1 MARPNQPAPADSRQ
15 VALDL
20 LDAVLLKR
28 RALDAAISS
37 HSGFGGLS
45 ARDRAFARLLAA
57 TVLRRLGEVD
67 AALAP
72 LLERPLAPGA
82 ARVMNAL
89 RIGAAQRLFLDTPPH
104 AAVDTTVR
112 LLDGRLSGFKGL
124 ANAVLRK
131 VAAPAETLDAAR
143 LDTPDWLW
151 RSWVSAHGKEAAA
164 GIAAAHL
171 AEPPLDLTVAR
182 DAETWRERL
191 QATLLPTGSLRRP
204 IGGDPS
210 ALPGYDEGAWWVQ
223 DAAAAL
229 PARLLGPIAGR
240 RVIDLCAAPGGKTA
254 QLAAAGAEV
263 TAVDR
268 SPARLARLGENLR
281 RLRLDAQVVEADAA
295 TWRPDRPADAVLL
308 DAPCTAT
315 GTIRRH
321 PDIARIKTPGD
332 VARMPAV
339 QDRLLRAAVEMTAPG
354 GCLVY
359 ATCSLQPEEG
369 PDRIAAL
376 LREGAP
382 VRLDGISATELPGL
396 SSAIRP
402 DGTVRTLPCHWK
414 EFGGIDGFFIARLQ
428 RV

>member
-1 MARPNQPAPADSRQ
+1 M
-15 VALDL
+15 L
-20 LDAVLLKR
+20 LER
-28 RALDAAISS
+28 RALDAALAA

-45 ARDRAFARLLAA
+45 VRDRAFARLLAA
-57 TVLRRLGEVD
+57 TVLRRLGEID
-67 AALAP
+67 AALA
-72 LLERPLAPGA
+72 LLLDRPLAPGA

-89 RIGAAQRLFLDTPPH
+89 RLGAAQRLFLDTPPH

-112 LLDGRLSGFKGL
+112 LLDGRLAGFKGL

-131 VAAPAETLDAAR
+131 VAAAETPPGAAR

-151 RSWVSAHGKEAAA
+151 RSWVTAHGEADAAA
-164 GIAAAHL
+164 IAAAHL

-182 DAETWRERL
+182 DAATWCDRL

-229 PARLLGPIAGR
+229 PARLLGPVAGR

-268 SPARLARLGENLR
+268 SAARLARLRANLR
-281 RLRLDAQVVEADAA
+281 RLGLEAQVVEADAA
-295 TWRPDRPADAVLL
+295 AWRPDRPADAVLL

-321 PDIARIKTPGD
+321 PDIARIKTAGD
-332 VARMPAV
+332 VARMAAV

-354 GCLVY
+354 GRLVY

-376 LREGAP
+376 LQEGAP

-396 SSAIRP
+396 SGAIRP
-402 DGTVRTLPCHWK
+402 DGMVRTLPCHWN
-414 EFGGIDGFFIARLQ
+414 ELGGIDGFFIARLE
-428 RV
+428 RG